1 MARKKPERWRCLTV
15 GCNPVLKHQ
24 KVAEQHRDQTG
35 HRIARWPVRSADGH
49 RKQRERNQRVWEER
63 REALG
68 LSGDAL
74 LGSEIEPG
82 WDDHKYESY

>member
-35 HRIARWPVRSADGH
+35 HRIARWPVRSAEGH
-49 RKQRERNQRVWEER
+49 RKQRERNREQWETTRELLGLQPDGFLID
-63 REALG
+63 REAE
-68 LSGDAL
+68 AEYF
-74 LGSEIEPG
+74 GS
-82 WDDHKYESY
+82 